1 MTSLGVYGI
10 RGGTGSSSL
19 LAALGYAL
27 HTLEQRVLLVD
38 MCPENLLRLHF
49 NLAVTQTGGW
59 ARALLD
65 GQDWT
70 DQVWSLAPNLSVLP
84 HGRLIGT
91 DRSRLA
97 QALDHRPGLWDR
109 RMNALAEHF
118 DWILFDLP
126 RGSPWQDDA
135 VSCQLQIQI
144 IEADAACHVL
154 LQQQEERADNLL
166 LNRFDPA
173 SQIQRDLALIWRQ
186 HYDARLLPITVHS
199 DEAMREALASKQPV
213 GRYAPD
219 SLVAQD
225 VLSLAIW
232 CQAHQGELR

>member
-1 MTSLGVYGI
+1 MTSLGLYGL

-91 DRSRLA
+91 ERAPLE
-97 QALDHRPGLWDR
+97 QALDRRPGLWAR
-109 RMNALAEHF
+109 RMDALAQHY

-126 RGSPWQDDA
+126 RRLPCRDDV
-135 VSCQLQIQI
+135 VSCQLQIQV

-154 LQQQEERADNLL
+154 LQQQEERADSLL

-173 SQIQRDLALIWRQ
+173 SQVQRDLALIWRQ
-186 HYDARLLPITVHS
+186 HYDARLLPVTVHS
-199 DEAMREALASKQPV
+199 DEAMREALACKQPV

-225 VLSLAIW
+225 VLSLAVW
-232 CQAHQGELR
+232 CQAHQGELK

>member
-1 MTSLGVYGI
+1 MTSLGLHGL

-27 HTLEQRVLLVD
+27 HALEQRVLLVD

-49 NLAVTQTGGW
+49 NLAVTETDGW

-65 GQDWT
+65 GQDWKG
-70 DQVWSLAPNLSVLP
+70 QFWNLAPNLSLLP
-84 HGRLIGT
+84 YGRLFRA
-91 DRSRLA
+91 DQMRLE
-97 QALDHRPGLWDR
+97 QALSLQPGLWDR
-109 RMNALAEHF
+109 RMRALAEHF

-126 RGSPWQDDA
+126 HRMPWLDRA
-135 VSCQLQIQI
+135 VSCQLQIQV

-154 LQQQEERADNLL
+154 LQQQEEMADYLL

-173 SQIQRDLALIWRQ
+173 SQIQRDLMLIWRQ
-186 HYDARLLPITVHS
+186 HYDARLLPVTVHS
-199 DEAMREALASKQPV
+199 DEAMREALACKQPV
-213 GRYAPD
+213 GRYAPG

-232 CQAHQGELR
+232 CQTRQGEGV

>member
-1 MTSLGVYGI
+1 MTSLGLHGL
-10 RGGTGSSSL
+10 RGGAGSSSL

-27 HTLEQRVLLVD
+27 HTLGQRVLLVD
-38 MCPENLLRLHF
+38 MCSDNLLRLHF
-49 NLAVTQTGGW
+49 NLAVTENGGW

-70 DQVWSLAPNLSVLP
+70 AQFWSLAPNLSLLP
-84 HGRLIGT
+84 YGRLT
-91 DRSRLA
+91 RAEQMRLE
-97 QALDHRPGLWDR
+97 QELRLRPGLWAR
-109 RMNALAEHF
+109 RTIALAEHF

-126 RGSPWQDDA
+126 DSVSRHDSA
-135 VSCQLQIQI
+135 VSCQLQIQV

-154 LQQQEERADNLL
+154 LQQQEDKADYLL

-173 SQIQRDLALIWRQ
+173 SQIQRDLMLVWRQ
-186 HYDARLLPITVHS
+186 HYDARLLPVTVHS
-199 DEAMREALASKQPV
+199 DEAMREALACKQPV
-213 GRYAPD
+213 GRYAPG

-232 CQAHQGELR
+232 CQAHQGEGP